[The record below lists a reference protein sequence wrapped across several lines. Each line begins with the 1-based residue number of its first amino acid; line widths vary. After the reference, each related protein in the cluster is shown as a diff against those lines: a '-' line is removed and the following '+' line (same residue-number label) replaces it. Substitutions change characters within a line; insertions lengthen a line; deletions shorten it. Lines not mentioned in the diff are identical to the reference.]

1 MKLTL
6 SSDSQLFIFANF
18 ACINEVKDMV
28 VKAFAESQNSMEL
41 VEYYKGVASEQL
53 FKYVNEGSELMLNL
67 QEDQ

>member
-18 ACINEVKDMV
+18 ACINEVKYRII
-28 VKAFAESQNSMEL
+28 KAFSESQNSHEL

-53 FKYVNEGSELMLNL
+53 FKYVNEGSELMLNI
-67 QEDQ
+67 